1 MGNKISVLTL
11 VICLLISFK
20 AYCGW
25 PTRPHRLIVSPSI
38 SYFRSTSDWDRNGN
52 KVPRANAGTFTSTSF
67 YLYGEYGISRR
78 LALTASVPYINYSLK
93 DAVYGTSSVSGVG
106 DMEAGLKYYL
116 ANIGYKYY
124 FTLQGTAIVPL
135 YSASQSLGYGQKGG
149 ELRLG
154 FSGAG
159 KIGSKFY
166 SLSLENGLRQY
177 LGSNGPIQDRF
188 SASFGLTLDRKFH
201 DQITLGASGLI
212 SASSIKTYT
221 QNIYTTRDFAYTQVS
236 LSYGHSFNTKTA
248 LFLSLGQFIVGQN
261 TGIGTTA
268 TASMIFKLDNIFD
281 KKLNY

>member
-1 MGNKISVLTL
+1 LGNKLSILTL
-11 VICLLISFK
+11 VTCLLISFK

-25 PTRPHRLIVSPSI
+25 PTRPHRLLVSPSLT
-38 SYFRSTSDWDRNGN
+38 YFWSGSDWDRNG
-52 KVPRANAGTFTSTSF
+52 KVVPRANDGSFSSTSF
-67 YLYGEYGISRR
+67 YLYTEYGISRR
-78 LALTASVPYINYSLK
+78 LAVTASVPYIHYSLK
-93 DAVYGTSSVSGVG
+93 DAVYGTSAVSGVG
-106 DMEAGLKYYL
+106 DLEAGLKYYL

-135 YSASQSLGYGQKGG
+135 YGTQSLGYGQKGG

-154 FSGAG
+154 LSGAG

-177 LGSNGPIQDRF
+177 IGSTGPIQDRF
-188 SASFGLTLDRKFH
+188 STSFGITLDRKFH
-201 DQITLGASGLI
+201 DQVTLGASGLI

-248 LFLSLGQFIVGQN
+248 LFLSLGQFVIGQN

-281 KKLNY
+281 KKVSY